1 MVWVCRL
8 CSTNNDGKS
17 KYCFVCDNKRPRLKK
32 RFALPR
38 SAWIAREEA
47 FHKEA
52 LRFYKELFI
61 SCLCLIGIC
70 LVGMIVVKAVD
81 NSFQGGLDSLMAVL
95 KHAGEVLS
103 STVKENL
110 PTIGKELVDSPLTHV
125 FKNFTAIIKRFGG
138 NFKEFGLSFW
148 EVLKVFG
155 GSMKVLWK
163 MIAATAK
170 QWWRHLKDIWSIA
183 KAAGLHF
190 AETVKE
196 LIG

>member
-8 CSTNNDGKS
+8 CSTNNDKKS
-17 KYCFVCDNKRPRLKK
+17 KYCFVCDNKRPRLKNL
-32 RFALPR
+32 ALTRR
-38 SAWIAREEA
+38 SWTAREEA

-81 NSFQGGLDSLMAVL
+81 NDFQSVLDSLTAVL
-95 KHAGEVLS
+95 NNAQSVLTA
-103 STVKENL
+103 TVKDNL
-110 PTIGKELVDSPLTHV
+110 PAIGKELVDSPLTHI
-125 FKNFTAIIKRFGG
+125 FKNFLQIMKWFGG
-138 NFKEFGLSFW
+138 NLKEFGLSFW

-155 GSMKVLWK
+155 ASMKPLWK
-163 MIAATAK
+163 MISATAK
-170 QWWRHLKDIWSIA
+170 TWWGHCKGIWQIA
-183 KAAGLHF
+183 KEAGLHF